1 MNTPVLDRPL
11 LTNLARAA
19 AYGGL
24 ALVDPNRVRGLARVA
39 SRDRGPGR
47 DSLCHARDRAVL
59 ALPCSSHRKPPPQ
72 RRRN

>member
-24 ALVDPNRVRGLARVA
+24 ALVDPNRVRGLARG
-39 SRDRGPGR
+39 SRE
-47 DSLCHARDRAVL
+47 RAGG
-59 ALPCSSHRKPPPQ
+59 
-72 RRRN
+72 

>member
-24 ALVDPNRVRGLARVA
+24 GF
-39 SRDRGPGR
+39 S
-47 DSLCHARDRAVL
+47 
-59 ALPCSSHRKPPPQ
+59 Q
-72 RRRN
+72 TTY